1 MSKELRLP
9 SLTNS
14 SLTFRTTIRGQ
25 LVLREERKIT
35 RNKHKEISIHISN
48 MTYPLSLLVTDITG
62 L

>member
-14 SLTFRTTIRGQ
+14 SLTFHTTIRGQ

-35 RNKHKEISIHISN
+35 RNKHKEIGIHISN